1 MPLGQTPA
9 QGRGAGLLGG
19 GGRVSL
25 FHMSLTP
32 GNGPVQITKEQIT
45 ARINEIAAKIRQDY
59 AGREPHLICV
69 LNGAFMFH
77 ADLVRAIDMP
87 CTIDFLQASSYGS
100 AKQSSGEVK
109 IVKDLQFP
117 ISDRHVI
124 LVEDIVDTGI
134 TMNYLLH
141 YLEGR
146 GPASLNIAALL
157 SKPSR
162 RKVEIPVEYLGFTI
176 PDAFVYGYGLDRAQ
190 YDRNLPFITSQE

>member
-1 MPLGQTPA
+1 MSPASGSPTPS
-9 QGRGAGLLGG
+9 G
-19 GGRVSL
+19 
-25 FHMSLTP
+25 LTP
-32 GNGPVQITKEQIT
+32 GPGPVQITAEQLQ
-45 ARINEIAAKIRQDY
+45 ARIGELAARIREDY

-77 ADLVRAIDMP
+77 ADLARALDMP
-87 CTIDFLQASSYGS
+87 CTMDFLQASSYGN
-100 AKQSSGEVK
+100 AKQSSGEVRL
-109 IVKDLQFP
+109 VKDLQFP
-117 ISDRHVI
+117 ISGRHVI

-146 GPASLNIAALL
+146 GPATIKIAALL

-162 RKVEIPVEYLGFTI
+162 RKVEVPVEYLGFTI
-176 PDAFVYGYGLDRAQ
+176 PDAFVYGYGLDRSQ

>member
-1 MPLGQTPA
+1 MSSPSA
-9 QGRGAGLLGG
+9 SGLA
-19 GGRVSL
+19 
-25 FHMSLTP
+25 P
-32 GNGPVQITKEQIT
+32 GPGPVQITSEQIQ
-45 ARINEIAAKIRQDY
+45 ARVQELAARIRQDY

-77 ADLVRAIDMP
+77 ADLVRALGVP
-87 CTIDFLQASSYGS
+87 CTMDFLQASSYGN
-100 AKQSSGEVK
+100 AKQSSGEVRL
-109 IVKDLQFP
+109 VKDLQFP

-146 GPASLNIAALL
+146 GPASLKIAALL

-162 RKVEIPVEYLGFTI
+162 RKVEVPVEYLGFTI
-176 PDAFVYGYGLDRAQ
+176 PDAFVYGYGLDRSQ

>member
-1 MPLGQTPA
+1 
-9 QGRGAGLLGG
+9 
-19 GGRVSL
+19 
-25 FHMSLTP
+25 MSLTP
-32 GNGPVQITKEQIT
+32 GNGPVQITREQIT
-45 ARINEIAAKIRQDY
+45 ARLQEIAARIRQDY

-162 RKVEIPVEYLGFTI
+162 RKVEVPVDYLGFTI
-176 PDAFVYGYGLDRAQ
+176 PDAFVFGYGLDRAQ

>member
-1 MPLGQTPA
+1 MSPA
-9 QGRGAGLLGG
+9 SGSASTSGL
-19 GGRVSL
+19 V
-25 FHMSLTP
+25 P
-32 GNGPVQITKEQIT
+32 GPGPVQITGEQIQ
-45 ARINEIAAKIRQDY
+45 ARVCELAARIRQDY

-77 ADLVRAIDMP
+77 ADLVRALDMP
-87 CTIDFLQASSYGS
+87 CTMDFLQASSYGN
-100 AKQSSGEVK
+100 AKQSSGEVRL
-109 IVKDLQFP
+109 VKDLQFP

-146 GPASLNIAALL
+146 GPATIRIAALL

-162 RKVEIPVEYLGFTI
+162 RKVEVPVEYLGFTI
-176 PDAFVYGYGLDRAQ
+176 PDAFVYGYGLDRSQ
-190 YDRNLPFITSQE
+190 YDRNLPFITSQD

>member
-1 MPLGQTPA
+1 
-9 QGRGAGLLGG
+9 
-19 GGRVSL
+19 
-25 FHMSLTP
+25 MSAASGSTSPSRLAP
-32 GNGPVQITKEQIT
+32 GSGPVQITSEQIQ
-45 ARINEIAAKIRQDY
+45 ARVTELAARIRQDY

-77 ADLVRAIDMP
+77 ADLVRALDMP
-87 CTIDFLQASSYGS
+87 CTMDFLQASSYGN
-100 AKQSSGEVK
+100 AKQSSGEVRL
-109 IVKDLQFP
+109 VKDLQFP

-146 GPASLNIAALL
+146 GPATIKIAALL

-162 RKVEIPVEYLGFTI
+162 RKVEVPVEYLGFTI
-176 PDAFVYGYGLDRAQ
+176 PDAFVYGYGLDRSQ

>member
-1 MPLGQTPA
+1 MSPA
-9 QGRGAGLLGG
+9 SGSPSVPGL
-19 GGRVSL
+19 V
-25 FHMSLTP
+25 P
-32 GNGPVQITKEQIT
+32 GPGPVQITREQLQ
-45 ARINEIAAKIRQDY
+45 ARVGELAAKIREEY
-59 AGREPHLICV
+59 RGREPHLICV

-77 ADLVRAIDMP
+77 ADLVRALDMP
-87 CTIDFLQASSYGS
+87 CTMDFLQASSYGN
-100 AKQSSGEVK
+100 AKQSSGEVRL
-109 IVKDLQFP
+109 VKDLQFP

-146 GPASLNIAALL
+146 GPATIKIAALL

-162 RKVEIPVEYLGFTI
+162 RKVEVPVEYLGFTI

>member
-1 MPLGQTPA
+1 
-9 QGRGAGLLGG
+9 
-19 GGRVSL
+19 
-25 FHMSLTP
+25 MSLTP

-45 ARINEIAAKIRQDY
+45 ARINEIAVKIRQDY

>member
-1 MPLGQTPA
+1 
-9 QGRGAGLLGG
+9 
-19 GGRVSL
+19 
-25 FHMSLTP
+25 MSLTP
-32 GNGPVQITKEQIT
+32 GTGPVQISQEQIG
-45 ARINEIAAKIRQDY
+45 ARIQELAAKIRQDY
-59 AGREPHLICV
+59 AGRDPHLICV

-77 ADLVRAIDMP
+77 TDLVRALGVP
-87 CTIDFLQASSYGS
+87 CTIDFLQASSYGN

-109 IVKDLQFP
+109 LVKDLQFP

-141 YLEGR
+141 YLQGR
-146 GPASLNIAALL
+146 GPASLKIAALL

-176 PDAFVYGYGLDRAQ
+176 PDAYVYGYGLDRAQ